1 MTKQQI
7 LKQEYCWESVVDIE
21 RDVYEAVE
29 LVGLPGEFTGTLRV
43 IVEYIKETDET

>member
-1 MTKQQI
+1 MTKQQL

-29 LVGLPGEFTGTLRV
+29 EVGLPGEFTGVLRV
-43 IVEYIKETDET
+43 TVEYIKNPD

>member
-29 LVGLPGEFTGTLRV
+29 QVGLPGEFTGTLRV
-43 IVEYIKETDET
+43 TVEYVKETDEG